1 MSVLPSVAY
10 VPGLYPP
17 VTRDSRLLRSISIAV
32 PVPRQPIN
40 GVMMSFSRP
49 ETRSSPME
57 LVRRRTMSR
66 LSLRT
71 RMGLLSGKGPAD
83 ALDPVERKLLQHE
96 LAIAEELQ
104 SNLLPRRIPKTAGVD
119 LSAYYRPSE
128 EVGGDYYDF
137 IEIDDDHL
145 GIAVA
150 DVSGKGIPGA
160 MVMTEARALLKSEA
174 GRSLS
179 PAETLLR
186 VNRVL
191 VQDIKRGMFVTMSYG
206 VLSIRGRSLTLSSA
220 GHLPLTIWRRASGT
234 CHSVNPLGLA
244 LGIDRGPIFEKKL
257 REERVALAPGDRFVG
272 CTDGI
277 VEAMNAA
284 HEELGSERF
293 QALVALHAARSSSE
307 FVTKIIDGVESHQG
321 AAPQHDD
328 ITLVTGRIV

>member
-1 MSVLPSVAY
+1 MVPS
-10 VPGLYPP
+10 
-17 VTRDSRLLRSISIAV
+17 R
-32 PVPRQPIN
+32 
-40 GVMMSFSRP
+40 RP
-49 ETRSSPME
+49 ETRSSPID
-57 LVRRRTMSR
+57 LVRRRTMQR
-66 LSLRT
+66 LNLRG
-71 RMGLLSGKGPAD
+71 RMGLLSGKAQAD
-83 ALDPVERKLLQHE
+83 PLDPVEKKMLQHE

-104 SNLLPRRIPKTAGVD
+104 SNLLPRRIPKIGGVD

-191 VQDIKRGMFVTMSYG
+191 FQDIKRGMFVTMSYM
-206 VLSIRGRSLTLSSA
+206 VLSIKGRSLTLSSA
-220 GHLPLTIWRRASGT
+220 GHLPLILWRRASGT
-234 CHSVNPLGLA
+234 CHGVNPLGLA
-244 LGIDRGPIFEKKL
+244 LGIDKGPLFEKKL
-257 REERVALAPGDRFVG
+257 REERVALEPGDRFVG
-272 CTDGI
+272 CTDG
-277 VEAMNAA
+277 VLEAMNSE
-284 HEELGSERF
+284 HEELGTERLH
-293 QALVALHAARSSSE
+293 ALVAEHAERPSGE
-307 FVTKIIDGVESHQG
+307 FVTKIIDGVEAHQG

-328 ITLVTGRIV
+328 ITLVTGRIAG